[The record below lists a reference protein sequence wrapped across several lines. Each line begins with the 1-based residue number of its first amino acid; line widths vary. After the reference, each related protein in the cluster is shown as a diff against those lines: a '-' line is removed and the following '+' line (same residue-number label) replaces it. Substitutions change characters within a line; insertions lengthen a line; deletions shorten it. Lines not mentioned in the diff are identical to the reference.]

1 MKGYM
6 MVSNLSIALSH
17 ANPSMGFIP
26 QKIKITEDMLSG
38 IFFLSV
44 FFTFPNTYYFSAD
57 TLSDISKTSYN
68 ILNNVKVSSLNNAK
82 QICLHTDFFCWLNNN
97 FIIDPNYQIA
107 HFIEFRHTPFLKD
120 FVGKNLQL
128 RAEIKNKMLTM
139 KNSVSGFDEDEYQ
152 NLNIQSLLYKLY
164 NNGW

>member
-1 MKGYM
+1 
-6 MVSNLSIALSH
+6 MVSNLSISLSH

-26 QKIKITEDMLSG
+26 QRINISEDMLSG
-38 IFFLSV
+38 IFQSFLHC

-57 TLSDISKTSYN
+57 TLRDISNLKSSNN
-68 ILNNVKVSSLNNAK
+68 ILLNERVSSLNNAK
-82 QICLHTDFFCWLNNN
+82 HLCLHTDFFCWLNNN
-97 FIIDPNYQIA
+97 FIIDPNYRIA

-120 FVGKNLQL
+120 FVGKNVQL